1 MLAWCRGTSSTSRT
15 QTTEE
20 IISAAGTIFH
30 SRMSTY
36 FGGKSIRPPK
46 KAKHLW
52 CHPPCIWKMA
62 PAACFSHTWR
72 WFAICGISSKPVH
85 PCSVSDLSCFFTPK
99 FPRPATS
106 AGYQEL
112 LLRRG
117 HREAVCPVEG
127 GWQRSK
133 GAILHQNEH
142 LGLSW
147 GERNRKIDGILTL
160 DLGRGLICMYVC
172 IYICDHMCIA
182 SGNQTRL
189 AGKYPI

>member
-52 CHPPCIWKMA
+52 CHPQCIWKMA

-85 PCSVSDLSCFFTPK
+85 HCSVSDLSCFLPLNSHD
-99 FPRPATS
+99 RPPVPDIRSYFYDAAT
-106 AGYQEL
+106 GKQYVL
-112 LLRRG
+112 WK
-117 HREAVCPVEG
+117 V
-127 GWQRSK
+127 
-133 GAILHQNEH
+133 
-142 LGLSW
+142 
-147 GERNRKIDGILTL
+147 DGNAHKVPSCIKMSTL
-160 DLGRGLICMYVC
+160 DWAGEKG
-172 IYICDHMCIA
+172 
-182 SGNQTRL
+182 TRKL
-189 AGKYPI
+189 MVFWPWTLDEA